1 MKILAISTNTGDATP
16 FLEEEGVQVDDLVQ
30 RGVIERVLLKADWS
44 GAALLLDTDNL
55 ESARTT
61 VQGLPIASH
70 GLTRFELI
78 PVVES
83 PPRG

>member
-1 MKILAISTNTGDATP
+1 MKILAISTNTGDATTY
-16 FLEEEGVQVDDLVQ
+16 FEEESVQVDDLVQ

-44 GAALLLDTDNL
+44 GAAVLLETADL
-55 ESARTT
+55 ETARTT
-61 VQGLPIASH
+61 LQALPIASH
-70 GLTRFELI
+70 GLTQFELI